1 MSWVLLTDAFAY
13 KLKEPVRYDYLD
25 FSTPAARRAD
35 GALTPCGQGQPVDWL
50 VKMQRLP
57 AARIARVAERRFIPS
72 AARLWVR
79 RYPSEEWPCVDVVW

>member
-25 FSTPAARRAD
+25 FST
-35 GALTPCGQGQPVDWL
+35 
-50 VKMQRLP
+50 P